1 MELYRNGIRTDRA
14 LILFINIQHIS
25 WNKTN
30 KDEYEVK
37 IYSSASAQPIMQRMA
52 GIDLES
58 FLEQY
63 KYIMGVTKYE

>member
-37 IYSSASAQPIMQRMA
+37 IYSSGGYKPIIQKMS
-52 GIDLES
+52 GNDLES

-63 KYIMGVTKYE
+63 KHIMGVKNYE